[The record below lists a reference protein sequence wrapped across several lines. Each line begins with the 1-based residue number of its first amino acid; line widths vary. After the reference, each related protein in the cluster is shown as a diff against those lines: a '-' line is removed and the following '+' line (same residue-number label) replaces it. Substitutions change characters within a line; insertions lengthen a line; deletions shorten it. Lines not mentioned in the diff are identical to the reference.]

1 MDESQRLEDDG
12 GHALTEARAEF
23 TRALLQSHARRDRV
37 GELEAAA
44 ARFCETLRREGR
56 PPERMLIDA
65 KRVIEDAIDGDDV
78 PVAERAVL
86 SCIQHYFRT

>member
-1 MDESQRLEDDG
+1 MEESQVLKDDG
-12 GHALTEARAEF
+12 GHALTEAREEF
-23 TRALLQSHARRDRV
+23 RRALLQSHQRRDRV
-37 GELEAAA
+37 GDLEAAA
-44 ARFCETLRREGR
+44 ARFCETMRREGQ

-78 PVAERAVL
+78 PVAERAVR